1 MRAAFSARLS
11 RRAAA
16 VLGATALVLTGGVA
30 DAGTSAPAKA
40 AGVITKTLNYTCEFP
55 LIGASSLTTKIE
67 VTMPETVKV
76 GELMRATNLSATITV
91 PEATAQA
98 LLLFEAETIEGDAE
112 ALLAVDANGTLI
124 DVTLPSL
131 KIPSTPVPKTGDL
144 VTVARGPVPG
154 IGVRNPGAIGVSI
167 GNHFSKLT
175 PRKADGSPTEL
186 GTFDLPCTQ
195 DAGQDPLLARI
206 PVTAAR

>member
-1 MRAAFSARLS
+1 MRAAISARLS

-16 VLGATALVLTGGVA
+16 VLGAAALVLTGAVA
-30 DAGTSAPAKA
+30 DAGASAPAA
-40 AGVITKTLNYTCEFP
+40 ASGPITKTLTYTCEFP
-55 LIGASSLTTKIE
+55 LIGPSQLTTKID

-76 GELMRATNLSATITV
+76 GELMRTTNFSATITV

-112 ALLAVDANGTLI
+112 AMLAVDANGALI
-124 DVTLPSL
+124 DVTLPGL
-131 KIPSTPVPKTGDL
+131 RIPSTPVPKTGDL

-154 IGVRNPGAIGVSI
+154 IGVRAPGHIGVSV
-167 GNHFSKLT
+167 GDHVSKLT

-186 GTFDLPCTQ
+186 GTFDLACKQ
-195 DAGQDPLLARI
+195 DAGQDPLLAKI